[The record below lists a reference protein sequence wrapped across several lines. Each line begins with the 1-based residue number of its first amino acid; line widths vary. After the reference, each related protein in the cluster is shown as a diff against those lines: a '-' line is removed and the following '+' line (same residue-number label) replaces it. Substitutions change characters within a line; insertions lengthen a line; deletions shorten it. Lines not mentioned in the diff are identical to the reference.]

1 MSQLFL
7 NMSVKEKD
15 KILKNLEAITLTFP
29 KNANVFSTINC
40 ETMLGIIEYG
50 HIQII
55 KTDYNG
61 NRIIIDELS
70 DNDVFGYLLTPSL
83 NNECDIIV
91 KQDSKI
97 TFIEY
102 AFIFKKSDNN
112 SSYYPFIRN
121 LLMLMTD
128 TIHQKN
134 QRIEI
139 LTKKS
144 IRNKILEYFRF
155 LEKRNG
161 TKSFLLP
168 ISFTELADYLAIDRS
183 AMSREL
189 KNLKEE
195 GFIKIKNKKVTLLY

>member
-1 MSQLFL
+1 MGKLFQSMSK
-7 NMSVKEKD
+7 KETEKL
-15 KILKNLEAITLTFP
+15 LKNLEAVTLNFK
-29 KNANVFSTINC
+29 KNTNVFSTINC
-40 ETMLGIIEYG
+40 ENMLGIIEYG

-55 KTDYNG
+55 KNDYNG
-61 NRIIIDELS
+61 NRIIIDELR
-70 DNDVFGYLLTPSL
+70 DNDTFGYLITPFL

-91 KQDSKI
+91 KQDSRI

-102 AFIFKKSDNN
+102 DFIINKSDNN
-112 SSYYPFIRN
+112 SSYYSFIRN
-121 LLMLMTD
+121 LLLFMTD
-128 TIHQKN
+128 IIEEKN

-144 IRNKILEYFRF
+144 IRNKILEYFKF
-155 LEKRNG
+155 LEKKNG
-161 TKSFLLP
+161 YKSFILP